1 MPNGIVTSGVLQDS
15 LNTVIASARVIR
27 EYGPVMS
34 RFVDK
39 VTLAPGTGLNWK
51 EILLN
56 RLQAHGIDELYD
68 LEQSPQQITDSG
80 FSINLTAVGMSVFIT
95 DRAKRVISPIVAA
108 KIGSLTENAMS
119 RKKDLDL
126 IAVAQT
132 FTTDLGTAGS
142 PMESGFV
149 SAAVARIRTNATEP
163 WDGPTV
169 TVLHPFQL
177 KDIQDEIVAGVGTY
191 TIPVGLTEDVFLR
204 GFTGKTLYDSAVW
217 TDPNITVNSSDDAE
231 GFTFASGSGGAIV
244 LVQGEGSRHI
254 TERKENIGTGAE
266 IMYATDEYGIGLRQA
281 AWGFTYTTDATAPVQ

>member
-1 MPNGIVTSGVLQDS
+1 MPDGINTTGVLGDS
-15 LNTVIASARVIR
+15 LNVVVSAARVIR

-39 VTLAPGTGLNWK
+39 VTLANGTGLNWR
-51 EILLN
+51 EIMLS

-68 LEQSPQQITDSG
+68 LEQSPQQFTDTL
-80 FSINLTAVGMSVFIT
+80 FTVNLTATGLSVFVT
-95 DRAKRVISPIVAA
+95 DRAKKRISPLVAA
-108 KIGSLTENAMS
+108 KLGALTENAMS
-119 RKKDLDL
+119 KKKDTDL

-132 FTTDLGTAGS
+132 FTTNLGTAGS

-149 SAAVARIRTNATEP
+149 SAAVARIATNTTEP

-177 KDIQDEIVAGVGTY
+177 KDIQDEIVAGIGTY
-191 TIPVGLTEDVFLR
+191 TIPVGLTEEVFKR
-204 GFTGKTLYDSAVW
+204 GYSGGTLYGSSVW
-217 TDPNITVNSSDDAE
+217 TDANITVDASDDAE
-231 GFTFASGSGGAIV
+231 GFTFASGSGGALV
-244 LVQGEGSRHI
+244 LVQGEAARHI

-281 AWGFTYTTDATAPVQ
+281 AWGFNYTTDATAPVQ